1 MQELT
6 DLASSENRCES
17 RFSHLLASLE
27 GRVSHSGACNYTTCI
42 FAMTVLRCSLW
53 SVRGCKSKRHL
64 TAVLSAYCMSVQK
77 PSFDSSPTTNAE
89 ASELL
94 AVDPADK
101 CLPVTNNQK
110 RPVRSES
117 PNANRPLPLI
127 LPVEPVCVMCNLEAA
142 HIYPSFPKS
151 MLVVKWEYGSSCFD
165 PFSTDVVPGCY
176 FIRS

>member
-1 MQELT
+1 MQEPT
-6 DLASSENRCES
+6 DLASSENRCDS

-64 TAVLSAYCMSVQK
+64 NAVLSAYCMSVQK

-117 PNANRPLPLI
+117 PKPPTSSHQPLNRFSCSA
-127 LPVEPVCVMCNLEAA
+127 VC
-142 HIYPSFPKS
+142 
-151 MLVVKWEYGSSCFD
+151 
-165 PFSTDVVPGCY
+165 DV
-176 FIRS
+176 